1 MRYRLQLFF
10 VLICLSPVASLLAQ
24 EQPKPIYIGQFAP
37 DFKVRD
43 INGLEQSIVRY
54 KGKKILLSFY
64 RYASCPVC
72 NFRFHELEAE
82 RTLFEQKGLVLLS
95 IYESS
100 SDNVK
105 VLKDTNQYYQ
115 ILIPNPGGELY
126 ELYTVEIS
134 KGKVLKGLTNGALKK
149 ANQGKKLFTQK
160 IKKDGNANRIAADFL
175 IDENGN
181 IIYAYYG
188 RFLGDRMPIDFIKSH
203 L

>member
-1 MRYRLQLFF
+1 MRYTLLLFF
-10 VLICLSPVASLLAQ
+10 VLLCCSPFASLHAQ
-24 EQPKPIYIGQFAP
+24 EQSKPIYIGQFAP
-37 DFKVRD
+37 DFKVKD
-43 INGLEQSIVRY
+43 IHGLEQSIARY

-82 RTLFEQKGLVLLS
+82 RALFEQKGLVLLS

-100 SDNVK
+100 ADNVK
-105 VLKDTNQYYQ
+105 DLQDTNQYYQ
-115 ILIPNPGGELY
+115 ILISNPGGELY
-126 ELYTVEIS
+126 ELYAVEIS
-134 KGKVLKGLTNGALKK
+134 KGKVLKGVTNGVLKK
-149 ANQGKKLFTQK
+149 SNQGKKLFTKK

-181 IIYAYYG
+181 IISPYYG